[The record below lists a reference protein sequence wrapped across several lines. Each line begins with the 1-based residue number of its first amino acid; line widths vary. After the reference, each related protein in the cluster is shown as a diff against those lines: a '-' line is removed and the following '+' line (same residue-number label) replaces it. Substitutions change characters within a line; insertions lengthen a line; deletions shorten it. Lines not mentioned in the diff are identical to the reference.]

1 MATNPPPGTLNPA
14 VAPVLSEQNPN
25 PVGNVGQEYVD
36 RRRELVGQIMSLF
49 RTNLA
54 SNYVATVNGP
64 FYTLQFQALAER
76 IADFQITASEVFRD
90 AEFDLLRSEY
100 LWEVLGSL
108 VFPASSTSDGGIP
121 VIDGDRLYRDFLRG
135 MVRLLLLG
143 ATKAS
148 VQGGVELLTG
158 STVTVVERF
167 IDARTPGSEWTNL
180 DTFSFDVLVE
190 GIGGDP
196 FTLRDNVVRVLTA
209 LRPAHTLYTYANL
222 LRDEL
227 TTPTDDAYSWAMSQY
242 GYEDTRR
249 YCGGAEAVR
258 GASGFVSASERTA
271 FTDLTRTFANVVPGA
286 VLRTAGGPNDGE
298 TRRVVSV
305 RGLRVTTDPTPRA
318 YTTSPTGLTG
328 VATVAGGDVVD
339 VDPSADLSPCVDGEV
354 ITFASGP
361 NTGSY
366 RVAVL
371 LGNNGGPVGS
381 APGPCR
387 GLRVAP
393 CTLILDRRLTPATG
407 QTYAVDVD
415 RLGVRTP
422 QVVVGEDA
430 SIQFWT

>member
-1 MATNPPPGTLNPA
+1 VATIVPPGTLNPA
-14 VAPVLSEQNPN
+14 VAPVVPVQNPN
-25 PVGNVGQEYVD
+25 PVGNVGQAYVD
-36 RRRELVGQIMSLF
+36 RRQELVGQIMALF

-54 SNYVATVNGP
+54 SNYVSTVNGP

-76 IADFQITASEVFRD
+76 IADFQITASEAFRD

-108 VFPASSTSDGGIP
+108 VFPNSSVRDGGLPI
-121 VIDGDRLYRDFLRG
+121 IDGDKAYRDFLRG
-135 MVRLLLLG
+135 MVKLLLMG

-158 STVTVVERF
+158 STVTIVERF
-167 IDARTPGSEWTNL
+167 IDARTPGSEWTTL
-180 DTFSFDVLVE
+180 DTFTFDILIE
-190 GIGGDP
+190 GLEGDP
-196 FTLRDNVVRVLTA
+196 FTLRENVVRVLTA
-209 LRPAHTLYTYANL
+209 LRPAHTLYTYANI

-227 TTPTDDAYSWAMSQY
+227 TSPTDDAYSWAMSQY

-258 GASGFVSASERTA
+258 GTDGTVTASERSA
-271 FTDLTRTFANVVPGA
+271 FTDLTRTFLGVDRGA
-286 VLRTAGGPNDGE
+286 VLRIVGGANDGQS
-298 TRRVVSV
+298 RRVVSV
-305 RGLRVTTDPTPRA
+305 RGLRILTDPTPRA
-318 YTTSPTGLTG
+318 YTTTPTGLSG
-328 VATVAGGDVVD
+328 VATVTGGDVVD
-339 VDPSADLSPCVDGEV
+339 VDPSADLSGCADGEV
-354 ITFASGP
+354 ITFSAGP

-366 RVAVL
+366 RISVL

-381 APGPCR
+381 AVGPCM

-393 CTLILDRRLTPATG
+393 CTLVLDRRLMPATG
-407 QTYAVDVD
+407 QTYTVDVD

-430 SIQFWT
+430 SVQFWV

>member
-1 MATNPPPGTLNPA
+1 MSATVPPGTLNPA
-14 VAPVLSEQNPN
+14 VAPVVPAQNPN
-25 PVGNVGQEYVD
+25 PVGNVGQAYVD
-36 RRRELVGQIMSLF
+36 KRQELVGQIMALF

-54 SNYVATVNGP
+54 SNYVSTVNGP

-76 IADFQITASEVFRD
+76 IADFQITASEAFRD

-108 VFPASSTSDGGIP
+108 VFPNSSVRDGGLP
-121 VIDGDRLYRDFLRG
+121 VIDGDKAYRDFLRG
-135 MVRLLLLG
+135 MVKLLLMG

-167 IDARTPGSEWTNL
+167 IDARTSGSEWTTL
-180 DTFSFDVLVE
+180 DTFTFDILVE
-190 GIGGDP
+190 GLEGDP
-196 FTLRDNVVRVLTA
+196 FALRENVVRVLTA
-209 LRPAHTLYTYANL
+209 LRPAHTLYTYANI
-222 LRDEL
+222 LRDEM
-227 TTPTDDAYSWAMSQY
+227 TSPTDDAYSWAMSQY

-258 GASGFVSASERTA
+258 GTDGTVTASERSA
-271 FTDLTRTFANVVPGA
+271 FTDLTRTFLGIDPGA
-286 VLRTAGGPNDGE
+286 VLRVVGGVNDGQS
-298 TRRVVSV
+298 RRVVSV
-305 RGLRVTTDPTPRA
+305 RGLRVLTDPTPRA
-318 YTTSPTGLTG
+318 YTTSPTGLSG
-328 VATVAGGDVVD
+328 VATVTGGDVVD
-339 VDPSADLSPCVDGEV
+339 VDPSADLSGCADGEV
-354 ITFASGP
+354 ITFSVGP

-371 LGNNGGPVGS
+371 LGNNGGPVGG
-381 APGPCR
+381 AVGPCR

-393 CTLILDRRLTPATG
+393 CTLVLDRRLTPATG

-430 SIQFWT
+430 SVQFWV